1 MLYGFTHA
9 RDPESSKWEK
19 CRGNSG
25 SGVLGAGGM
34 GGVLS
39 YRCAGCQVGE
49 LWGLRPSSEP
59 QVHSPRCTL
68 KLVFQGVRGLRS
80 MGTLAGGAGEA
91 SWAASSADL
100 FLRRGQGPLARV
112 KPERTRSGSPSSVA
126 VGGEWVDGDEDRV
139 RGAGRARRR
148 PWAWP
153 GPQGRGGH
161 AQDVWARHSSGPR
174 GRLSGSGAGKAE
186 ACGSL

>member
-19 CRGNSG
+19 RRGNSG
-25 SGVLGAGGM
+25 SRVLGAGGM

-100 FLRRGQGPLARV
+100 FLRRGQVHWPGLNQRGPGPVLLLQWLWAENGWTGTKTGCAVPGELAGGRGLGQAHRGG
-112 KPERTRSGSPSSVA
+112 EDMRRTCGRAIHQAP
-126 VGGEWVDGDEDRV
+126 VGG
-139 RGAGRARRR
+139 
-148 PWAWP
+148 
-153 GPQGRGGH
+153 
-161 AQDVWARHSSGPR
+161 
-174 GRLSGSGAGKAE
+174 
-186 ACGSL
+186 